1 MEICIVGTGYV
12 GLVTA
17 ACLAETGNNVHCV
30 DVDARIVADL
40 NEGRIHIFEP
50 GLDVLVKR
58 NVEGERL
65 KFSTDLAEGIENAL
79 FVFICVGTP
88 SGPDGCCDL
97 SQVDQVASQIGR
109 TIRDYKIIINKS
121 TVPVGTADRVR
132 SIIASELKAR
142 NMEVEFDVVSNPEFL
157 KEGDAINDFMRPD
170 RIVIGADN
178 VRTFK
183 LLENLYAP
191 FARARDKLITMDIKS
206 AELTKYASNCMLAA
220 KISLMNEF
228 ANICEKVGADIMA
241 VRTGI
246 GADRRIGYHFIYPG
260 IGYGGSCFP
269 KDVKAL
275 INTAGSTGVDA
286 ALIRAVDEVN
296 ARQKQVLPQRIVKY
310 FEDKGGIAGKT
321 IAVWGLSFK
330 ANTDDVRESSALDLI
345 RSLTEKGSKIK
356 AFDPAAIES
365 AHKNLN
371 NNELVTYVTDQYQ
384 ALAGAD
390 ALAVAVEWNQFRS
403 PDFTRIKK
411 LLSTPVIFD
420 GRNLYSPS
428 YLKLQGFDYIS
439 IGRPSVINAYSP
451 KAVMP

>member
-1 MEICIVGTGYV
+1 
-12 GLVTA
+12 
-17 ACLAETGNNVHCV
+17 
-30 DVDARIVADL
+30 
-40 NEGRIHIFEP
+40 
-50 GLDVLVKR
+50 
-58 NVEGERL
+58 
-65 KFSTDLAEGIENAL
+65 
-79 FVFICVGTP
+79 
-88 SGPDGCCDL
+88 
-97 SQVDQVASQIGR
+97 
-109 TIRDYKIIINKS
+109 
-121 TVPVGTADRVR
+121 VPVGTADRVR
-132 SIIASELKAR
+132 SIIASELKTR

-345 RSLTEKGSKIK
+345 RFLTEKGFNIK
-356 AFDPAAIES
+356 AFDPAAIEN
-365 AHKNLN
+365 ARKNLN
-371 NNELVTYVTDQYQ
+371 NNQLVTYVTDQYQ

-390 ALAVAVEWNQFRS
+390 ALAVATDWNQFKN
-403 PDFTRIKK
+403 PDFARIKK
-411 LLSTPVIFD
+411 LLSSPVIFD
-420 GRNLYSPS
+420 GRNLYSQS
-428 YLKLQGFDYIS
+428 YLKMEGFDYLS
-439 IGRPSVINAYSP
+439 IGRPN
-451 KAVMP
+451 VMTTRSTAA

>member
-30 DVDARIVADL
+30 DVDERIVADL
-40 NEGRIHIFEP
+40 NQGRIHIFEP

-65 KFSTDLAEGIENAL
+65 KFTTDLGEGIENAL

-97 SQVDQVASQIGR
+97 SQVEQVARQIGR
-109 TIRDYKIIINKS
+109 TITDYKIVINKS
-121 TVPVGTADRVR
+121 TVPVGTADKVR
-132 SIIASELKAR
+132 SIIESQMRAR
-142 NMEVEFDVVSNPEFL
+142 GMEVEFDVVSNPEFL
-157 KEGDAINDFMRPD
+157 KEGDAVNDFMRPD

-191 FARARDKLITMDIKS
+191 FARARDKLITMDVKS

-275 INTAGSTGVDA
+275 INTARSMEVDA

-296 ARQKQVLPQRIVKY
+296 ARQKQVLPQRIAQY
-310 FEDKGGIAGKT
+310 FEEKGGIAGKT

-345 RSLTEKGSKIK
+345 RYLTEKGCNIK
-356 AFDPAAIES
+356 AYDPAAIEN
-365 AHKNLN
+365 ARKNLN
-371 NNELVTYVTDQYQ
+371 NNKLVTYVTDQYQ
-384 ALAGAD
+384 ALAGAE
-390 ALAVAVEWNQFRS
+390 ALAVTAEWNQFRS
-403 PDFTRIKK
+403 PDFARIKK
-411 LLSTPVIFD
+411 ALSNPVIFD

-428 YLKLQGFDYIS
+428 FLKLQGFEYIS
-439 IGRPSVINAYSP
+439 IGRPPVNQQ
-451 KAVMP
+451 

>member
-109 TIRDYKIIINKS
+109 TIKDYKIIINKS

-345 RSLTEKGSKIK
+345 RFLTEKGFKIK
-356 AFDPAAIES
+356 AFDPAAIEN
-365 AHKNLN
+365 ARKNLN
-371 NNELVTYVTDQYQ
+371 NNQLVTYVTDQYQ

-390 ALAVAVEWNQFRS
+390 ALAVATDWNQFKN
-403 PDFTRIKK
+403 PDFARIKK
-411 LLSTPVIFD
+411 LLSSPVIFD
-420 GRNLYSPS
+420 GRNLYSQS
-428 YLKLQGFDYIS
+428 YLKMEGFDYLS
-439 IGRPSVINAYSP
+439 IGRPN
-451 KAVMP
+451 VMTTRSTAA